1 MLDELCRELLGLFA
15 LALVEVPVLQ
25 HDDSPSRASSLH
37 VSLGDSITQVV
48 AVVEQGEVQCS
59 VLIVW

>member
-1 MLDELCRELLGLFA
+1 VLDELCRELLGLFA

-25 HDDSPSRASSLH
+25 HDDFPNRASSLH
-37 VSLGDSITQVV
+37 VSLDDSITQVV

>member
-1 MLDELCRELLGLFA
+1 MLDGLCRELLGLFA

-25 HDDSPSRASSLH
+25 HDDCPNGASFLHCSL
-37 VSLGDSITQVV
+37 SDSIAQVV
-48 AVVEQGEVQCS
+48 ALVEQGEVQCS